1 MKYIALAKWV
11 ESGARGDSPYFFPPS
26 YLLSWMASVG
36 LPETDDRLGDGGEW
50 RENQVSENSDPE

>member
-11 ESGARGDSPYFFPPS
+11 ESGDRGDSQFFIFF
-26 YLLSWMASVG
+26 LLIVVDGEVG

-50 RENQVSENSDPE
+50 GKPSK